1 TPSILSQFTAFY
13 QEQIVIT
20 LLPVITYIILKK
32 EISRFDKVLLVACA
46 ALIATSKSQF
56 FYIPILISLISIIFI
71 DIRDKKFHLAMVIA
85 TIIALSFSFFSPS
98 ATKYNSY
105 HSLYFGTLLYNKS
118 NGKENPSWAVDE
130 CIGVDAWGNKFDLD
144 KGAVTTKDAG
154 ACFAKNKERGLKDS
168 LLLMLKQPS
177 MFLLLP
183 FDSGVRTQLTEDYF
197 HVFKENKLIISKSVF
212 LNEVQKIKDSA
223 LSTVRIPVAFIAMIA
238 SLIFIR
244 KKYSVAIFTLSA
256 FSISQFY
263 ISFIGEGYR
272 DLDKHLFAM
281 NFSFDLMIFIV
292 LSIILD
298 KVASGIYK

>member
-1 TPSILSQFTAFY
+1 
-13 QEQIVIT
+13 
-20 LLPVITYIILKK
+20 
-32 EISRFDKVLLVACA
+32 
-46 ALIATSKSQF
+46 
-56 FYIPILISLISIIFI
+56 
-71 DIRDKKFHLAMVIA
+71 
-85 TIIALSFSFFSPS
+85 
-98 ATKYNSY
+98 
-105 HSLYFGTLLYNKS
+105 
-118 NGKENPSWAVDE
+118 
-130 CIGVDAWGNKFDLD
+130 
-144 KGAVTTKDAG
+144 
-154 ACFAKNKERGLKDS
+154 
-168 LLLMLKQPS
+168 
-177 MFLLLP
+177 
-183 FDSGVRTQLTEDYF
+183 
-197 HVFKENKLIISKSVF
+197 